1 VYAVDLGSNRRQ
13 QIAAFPG
20 LNVGADVSPDGR
32 SIVLTLSKDG
42 NPDLYV
48 MTLRTRRL
56 TRLTK
61 TRHAAEASPCWSP
74 DGRQIVF
81 VSDRPGRPHLYV
93 LSKNGGKEKRLTF
106 RGRENV
112 APSWGP
118 DGRIAYSSRRE
129 GKYHICVMDLKAGED
144 TQLTREYVDH
154 EDPSWAP
161 DARHIVYTRT
171 EGYRSD
177 LYVLDTMGDPP
188 VRLTRLQG
196 DWYSPAWSSR

>member
-1 VYAVDLGSNRRQ
+1 MD
-13 QIAAFPG
+13 
-20 LNVGADVSPDGR
+20 
-32 SIVLTLSKDG
+32 
-42 NPDLYV
+42 
-48 MTLRTRRL
+48 LRTRRL

-61 TRHAAEASPCWSP
+61 TGQAAEASPNWSP

-81 VSDRPGRPHLYV
+81 VSDRVGRPHLYV
-93 LSKNGGKEKRLTF
+93 LSSHGGQEKRLTF

-129 GKYHICVMDLKAGED
+129 GRYHICVTDPRTGAD
-144 TQLTREYVDH
+144 TQLTSDYVDH
-154 EDPSWAP
+154 EDPSWAA
-161 DARHIVYTRT
+161 DGRHIVYTRT

-177 LYVLDTMGDPP
+177 VYVLDTMGDPQ